1 MNRRYAALMIAGILT
16 LVASPRSAVAR
27 VWSDGYGRLLVRANF
42 IAVEG
47 SNVRLQKDNGEIISI
62 PLAALQPL
70 DQYVAK
76 ELERLPRSTVHVEAT
91 GVGITSE
98 EALNDAFRRAVET
111 AVGALIDSETEV
123 RGDRLAKDRVLVF
136 SDGFITDYKPLEE
149 RVQQGLVSRRILATV
164 QRRDLVSQTKRA
176 GSEVAAG
183 SIYSEAFTKL
193 RRRQVG
199 LLLVQRALD
208 SFGPQLLDAE
218 LTSAAHPELI
228 PGDDEH
234 VKVPY
239 EATIRVNRER
249 YEKLGKLLIHVLEPL
264 SAYSGSVRA
273 GSVVLPDETNVR
285 HEQVQRDSY
294 DRYLQKSFFAAGLK
308 EGVTAR
314 FTEIALLD
322 PVIAGELPAP
332 NHKMEGYAP
341 AVPST
346 LLVINT
352 PWESGAKSHWRWFQI
367 DSQPTIP
374 GVRLRLAVIF
384 WDGRK
389 RPVYRDVTSIRPT
402 MPGISVESAGQ
413 NLLAAV
419 LGPFFIHHVGKGY
432 QFTSIPYAKSL
443 TVRGKVQF
451 SMADLA
457 AVESVGV
464 TVNGERLPNKS
475 AGHGTGPNEGT
486 VEIKANEEIDHSA
499 PSARSHI
506 EVKFKNRVFAVT
518 FETKN
523 GKKTLHIHAPSARA
537 AREKVEQSRP
547 HARIL
552 SITEE

>member
-1 MNRRYAALMIAGILT
+1 
-16 LVASPRSAVAR
+16 
-27 VWSDGYGRLLVRANF
+27 VRANF

-47 SNVRLQKDNGEIISI
+47 SDVRLQKDNGQIIRI

-76 ELERLPRSTVHVEAT
+76 ELERLPRSTVQVEAT

-111 AVGALIDSETEV
+111 AVGALMYSEIEV

-136 SDGFITDYKPLEE
+136 SDGFITDHKPLEE
-149 RVQQGLVSRRILATV
+149 HAQQGLVSRRILATV
-164 QRRDLVSQTKRA
+164 QRRDLVSETKRA

-208 SFGPQLLDAE
+208 SFGPELLDAE

-239 EATIRVNRER
+239 EATIRVNQER
-249 YEKLGKLLIHVLEPL
+249 YDKLGKLLIHVLEPL

-273 GSVVLPDETNVR
+273 DSFVLSDETNVR
-285 HEQVQRDSY
+285 HEQIQRDGF
-294 DRYLQKSFFAAGLK
+294 DRYLQKNFLTAGLT

-314 FTEIALLD
+314 FTEIALLEN
-322 PVIAGELPAP
+322 PEIAGELPASKY
-332 NHKMEGYAP
+332 KMEGYAP

-374 GVRLRLAVIF
+374 GVQLGLAVTF

-389 RPVYRDVTSIRPT
+389 RPVYRDVTSIQPT

-413 NLLAAV
+413 NLRAAV

-432 QFTSIPYAKSL
+432 HFTSIPYAKSL
-443 TVRGKVQF
+443 TVRGKVRF
-451 SMADLA
+451 GMADLA
-457 AVESVGV
+457 AVESVGA
-464 TVNGERLPNKS
+464 TVNGERLLNKS
-475 AGHGTGPNEGT
+475 DGHGTGPNEGT

-499 PSARSHI
+499 PSARSHL

-518 FETKN
+518 FETRS
-523 GKKTLHIHAPSARA
+523 GKKTLHVHAPSAGA
-537 AREKVEQSRP
+537 AREKVKQSHP

-552 SITEE
+552 SVKED